1 MSFEEGQARE
11 FSLEQVGVLARAM
24 RKTGRPVVLVP
35 LGTGLHAGHLALIRA
50 AQRIPRAVVIAAYA
64 GADRSLLID
73 AHVDAVCTYT

>member
-35 LGTGLHAGHLALIRA
+35 LGTGLHAGHHALIRA
-50 AQRIPRAVVIAAYA
+50 AQRIPRAVV
-64 GADRSLLID
+64 L
-73 AHVDAVCTYT
+73 VD